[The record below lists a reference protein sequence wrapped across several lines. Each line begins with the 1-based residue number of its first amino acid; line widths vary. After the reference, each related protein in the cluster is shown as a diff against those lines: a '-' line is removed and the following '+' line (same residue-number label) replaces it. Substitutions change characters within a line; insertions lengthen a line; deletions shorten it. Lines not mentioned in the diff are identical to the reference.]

1 MGRGGTTPFFLTE
14 LGAQAVCRKGKWQLE
29 ANCETFTQ
37 LELELKAACR
47 LSLPLSEYRT
57 LELDD
62 RKALE
67 ALILVEDLKEA
78 DEIKKKTKA
87 EAEAAKRAQMK
98 QRMLQNAPKV
108 ARRRR

>member
-1 MGRGGTTPFFLTE
+1 
-14 LGAQAVCRKGKWQLE
+14 
-29 ANCETFTQ
+29 
-37 LELELKAACR
+37 
-47 LSLPLSEYRT
+47 
-57 LELDD
+57 LDD